1 MDFISVC
8 LNLKCQNVKIKCLF
22 STINIFVKKKFFKS
36 FKMTDQDEGVTT
48 VDYLFTNTDDHL
60 EEEQERAAKLIWV
73 GVANS
78 TKHKLKIK
86 WSVTGARRETKP
98 SWLIHFFPFPRNRV

>member
-1 MDFISVC
+1 MS
-8 LNLKCQNVKIKCLF
+8 
-22 STINIFVKKKFFKS
+22 
-36 FKMTDQDEGVTT
+36 DQDAVG
-48 VDYLFTNTDDHL
+48 DYPFPNEDAHM

-86 WSVTGARRETKP
+86 WSVSGARRAKKP
-98 SWLIHFFPFPRNRV
+98 SKLNIPEVRSS

>member
-1 MDFISVC
+1 
-8 LNLKCQNVKIKCLF
+8 
-22 STINIFVKKKFFKS
+22 
-36 FKMTDQDEGVTT
+36 MTDQDEIE
-48 VDYLFTNTDDHL
+48 DYPFTNADDHM

-86 WSVTGARRETKP
+86 WSVSGARRVKKP
-98 SWLIHFFPFPRNRV
+98 SKLSIPDLSYSCSRNPVQVRTWSGHSRGW